1 MIECLAEE
9 MGDLKAK
16 SSWEVQMDRAAQAS
30 KLVAKLDSA
39 KIVRL
44 AQLEVKLE
52 TEAAQMVH
60 FQDKYM
66 AMDTLL
72 EKDLQTMDK
81 S

>member
-1 MIECLAEE
+1 MIECMAEE

-16 SSWEVQMDRAAQAS
+16 TSLEIAYM
-30 KLVAKLDSA
+30 
-39 KIVRL
+39 RL